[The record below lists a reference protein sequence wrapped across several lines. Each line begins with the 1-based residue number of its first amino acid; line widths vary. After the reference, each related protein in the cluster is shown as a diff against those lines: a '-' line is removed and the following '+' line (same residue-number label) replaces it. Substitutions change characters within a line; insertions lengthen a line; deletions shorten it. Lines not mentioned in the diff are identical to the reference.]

1 MDARIGQDRV
11 KIEEKDT
18 IPGYYRYDVYR
29 QAIDIDIISIY
40 KSSLSSCSDCSTWP
54 RSAAQCLSLSH
65 SETPGC
71 TAAACRHGTG
81 TNPGEPPTA
90 CGRRGGGRSLRAT

>member
-11 KIEEKDT
+11 KIEEKDK

-40 KSSLSSCSDCSTWP
+40 KSSLL
-54 RSAAQCLSLSH
+54 Q
-65 SETPGC
+65 
-71 TAAACRHGTG
+71 
-81 TNPGEPPTA
+81 
-90 CGRRGGGRSLRAT
+90 